1 MIVNF
6 NKKQINQIY
15 YGKDGS
21 LMVDVATD
29 ASLSSASLENDKMQS
44 LYLSAIAD
52 EKIVLF
58 DGRVL
63 KRIRE
68 NLTVE

>member
-1 MIVNF
+1 MIINF
-6 NKKQINQIY
+6 KNKQINQIY